1 MREIEMV
8 QREKGVGKKVEES
21 IVKELKKKDKEFEGE
36 ERGKIGIKKE
46 IGEGE
51 ENEKV
56 EDEVQEI

>member
-1 MREIEMV
+1 M
-8 QREKGVGKKVEES
+8 EES

-56 EDEVQEI
+56 EDEV